1 MSSKKQEAVKVVL
14 MDTQYVETDPVSF
27 KSVVQKLTGKDS
39 SVAWIKESNSSSAA
53 DSRREVIS
61 VEVNKLEGEVV
72 NDDNNNYNVSPVSML
87 SKGVSFKDLEVNRLI
102 FDLEFPPP
110 EELQWLFMADDDS
123 SSRQPRSAPTETLGL
138 TISLPPPPCSLFSLS
153 EFRGPRRQQQPA
165 APSSSNRHQPFT
177 TAHSPS
183 ASTLAR
189 NCAMRSPCIPLSPA
203 QSRSADVV
211 VAPRSRF
218 VSLCRCCNLL
228 TCSQLMATT
237 RIEF

>member
-61 VEVNKLEGEVV
+61 VEVNKLEGDVV

-87 SKGVSFKDLEVNRLI
+87 SKGVSFKDVEVNRLI

-110 EELQWLFMADDDS
+110 EELQWLTATDGCCAYNVSWPTTTAAASNPVRLQQKLSVSPSRSLPLLAPYSHFLSFVAHDDS
-123 SSRQPRSAPTETLGL
+123 SSQQPRPAPTDTSHSPQPTRRQPARL
-138 TISLPPPPCSLFSLS
+138 
-153 EFRGPRRQQQPA
+153 
-165 APSSSNRHQPFT
+165 
-177 TAHSPS
+177 AH
-183 ASTLAR
+183 
-189 NCAMRSPCIPLSPA
+189 NWDVRSPRVPLSPA
-203 QSRSADVV
+203 QS
-211 VAPRSRF
+211 
-218 VSLCRCCNLL
+218 
-228 TCSQLMATT
+228 
-237 RIEF
+237 

>member
-39 SVAWIKESNSSSAA
+39 SVAWIKESKSSSAA

-72 NDDNNNYNVSPVSML
+72 SDDNNNYNVSPVSML

-110 EELQWLFMADDDS
+110 EELQWLWA
-123 SSRQPRSAPTETLGL
+123 EY
-138 TISLPPPPCSLFSLS
+138 
-153 EFRGPRRQQQPA
+153 
-165 APSSSNRHQPFT
+165 
-177 TAHSPS
+177 
-183 ASTLAR
+183 
-189 NCAMRSPCIPLSPA
+189 
-203 QSRSADVV
+203 
-211 VAPRSRF
+211 
-218 VSLCRCCNLL
+218 NLHY
-228 TCSQLMATT
+228 
-237 RIEF
+237 